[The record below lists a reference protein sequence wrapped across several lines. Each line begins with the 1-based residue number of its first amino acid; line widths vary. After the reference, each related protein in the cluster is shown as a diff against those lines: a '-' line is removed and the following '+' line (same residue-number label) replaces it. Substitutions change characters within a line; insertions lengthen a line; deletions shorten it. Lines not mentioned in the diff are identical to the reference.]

1 MLVVWST
8 NFGQSPLQFLIWVK
22 TFLGNN
28 FKSRLKTF
36 VYITIMGLN
45 KGIFKELVNELCDL
59 ENILETFY
67 GKEKSN

>member
-1 MLVVWST
+1 M
-8 NFGQSPLQFLIWVK
+8 IWVK
-22 TFLGNN
+22 TFLRNN
-28 FKSRLKTF
+28 FKSRLKTY

-45 KGIFKELVNELCDL
+45 KGIFKEFVNELCDL